1 MTTLAAIDRIAHHSV
16 ILDLLGMDSYRTQE
30 ATAQHPQHVASLPQ
44 EAPAVPLSATATAT
58 AVPLVWGKRRT
69 RDRARRVY
77 HRRARG

>member
-1 MTTLAAIDRIAHHSV
+1 MTTLAAIDRVAHHSV

-44 EAPAVPLSATATAT
+44 EAPAVPLSTTAT

-69 RDRARRVY
+69 RDQARRVY
-77 HRRARG
+77 HRRARA